1 MSCQTGPR
9 HRATSACK
17 VRTWRTRGS
26 VRWVVGVLWLVLL
39 LIVVASG
46 CSRQRADTRGASE
59 LRKRLERSEDRDRFS
74 LHYTA
79 GGTAVLDCF
88 QPNRDL
94 SVTVDRGAGVLV
106 ISRLAEPEQP
116 VAMLREADVY
126 LSNRLFAEGTLP
138 APWLRLPAVLDGDQS
153 KLIVRLIG
161 GGMAG
166 YLFAEGLP
174 PNGREAATEVLA
186 AADDV
191 ARLPAVRDD
200 AAGDAITMYEIRLDA
215 QQLAEATRGA
225 AAPEQPEAPPPVV
238 QVGLDARDRVR
249 RLTVNPTSAAE
260 PDGVPEEGWAVDY
273 LTGDFTLNVEPP
285 NEVIDIGDIN
295 KSLLQ
300 AAAGPCVL
308 N

>member
-1 MSCQTGPR
+1 MNGQTGLQE
-9 HRATSACK
+9 RATSACD
-17 VRTWRTRGS
+17 VRTRWARGG
-26 VRWVVGVLWLVLL
+26 VRWAVGVLWLVLL
-39 LIVVASG
+39 IVMASG
-46 CSRQRADTRGASE
+46 CSRQGADTPVASE
-59 LRKRLERSEDRDRFS
+59 LRDRLERSEDLDRFS
-74 LHYTA
+74 LHYTS

-116 VAMLREADVY
+116 VAMLREAEVY
-126 LSNRLFAEGTLP
+126 LSSRLFAAGTLR
-138 APWLRLPAVLDGDQS
+138 APWLRLPAVLDADRTKQ
-153 KLIVRLIG
+153 LVRLIG

-174 PNGREAATEVLA
+174 PNGREAATAVLA

-191 ARLPAVRDD
+191 TRLPAVRDD
-200 AAGDAITMYEIRLDA
+200 AAGDAITAYEIRLDA
-215 QQLAEATRGA
+215 QQLADATRGA
-225 AAPEQPEAPPPVV
+225 APPDHPEAPPPVV

-260 PDGVPEEGWAVDY
+260 LDGVPEEGWAVDY
-273 LTGDFTLNVEPP
+273 LTRDAPLNVEPP
-285 NEVIDIGDIN
+285 SEVIDIGDIN
-295 KSLLQ
+295 ETLLQ
-300 AAAGPCVL
+300 AAARPCVL